1 MTWIM
6 ITAQKL
12 IGVIDL
18 QSGVHFAPKAL
29 CWERALMGSTERSR
43 NRSLDDHAPWV
54 YWLEPFLILKWIIIH
69 KGENAEERENNIF
82 KTIQHLARRFI
93 DWHMLFYEKKY

>member
-6 ITAQKL
+6 ITPQKL
-12 IGVIDL
+12 ICVIDL

-29 CWERALMGSTERSR
+29 CWEKRALMGSTGRSR
-43 NRSLDDHAPWV
+43 NGSLDDHAPWV

-69 KGENAEERENNIF
+69 KGGNAEEKENNIF
-82 KTIQHLARRFI
+82 KTI
-93 DWHMLFYEKKY
+93 